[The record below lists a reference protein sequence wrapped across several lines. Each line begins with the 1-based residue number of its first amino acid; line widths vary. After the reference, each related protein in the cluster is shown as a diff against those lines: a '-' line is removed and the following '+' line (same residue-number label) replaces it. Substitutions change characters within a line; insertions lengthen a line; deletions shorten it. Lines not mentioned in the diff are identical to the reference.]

1 MRLIKNVMQWKH
13 IHHIPVIN
21 AKHKIV
27 GIISASDI
35 SDIDK
40 FDDYSA
46 SQVMQKDIKTGSPD
60 MLIEEAK
67 SLMLQNNIRC
77 LPIVDH
83 DELVGI
89 LTQTDLK
96 KHNI

>member
-1 MRLIKNVMQWKH
+1 MQWKD

-27 GIISASDI
+27 GIISTSDI
-35 SDIDK
+35 SNVDK

-46 SQVMQKDIKTGSPD
+46 AQVMQKDITTANPD
-60 MLIEEAK
+60 MLIEDAK
-67 SLMLQNNIRC
+67 NLMQDNNIRC

-83 DELVGI
+83 NELVGI
-89 LTQTDLK
+89 LTKTDLEK
-96 KHNI
+96 LNL